1 MVMMKTDKAR
11 QVLQNRAKLSVQERQ
26 VLILCDGRRSR
37 QEIASWL
44 GDSVLTLIEGLAQQ
58 GLLAERRETAPWAP
72 AAFAAASVAASRTD
86 RDQAIAEAAWRSA
99 PASPLAVQTSPAPL
113 EGDGDTI
120 FAPLADE
127 TDAPP
132 ARPNVAQGAV
142 AKRSLAACKMYALGI
157 LQMQRGGEAQAM
169 ITQLNRSSD
178 EEQLLTGL
186 TDLLTFLQLKTHAS
200 YAERVK
206 NHVITILPEQHVA
219 ALRHRLPLVV

>member
-11 QVLQNRAKLSVQERQ
+11 QVLQNRANLSVQERQ

-44 GDSVLTLIEGLAQQ
+44 GDSVLALIEGLAQQ
-58 GLLAERRETAPWAP
+58 GLLAEREATPWAP
-72 AAFAAASVAASRTD
+72 AAFAATRVAASRTS
-86 RDQAIAEAAWRSA
+86 RDQAIAQAAWRSA

-120 FAPLADE
+120 FAPLADD

-132 ARPNVAQGAV
+132 ARAHVAQGAV